1 MHVRSNNNRRVQPP
15 RTQVYDAE
23 TDTFVATPKAYGK
36 AIPSSELANGIRRF
50 FPCSDELASIHSAH
64 ELTPSPPSGL
74 PAPVLVPLVHAIC
87 DKVVEFRHT
96 IETFEWRIY
105 GGSLLI
111 VYEGDPSAS
120 SSPNKPRFNLKL
132 IDFAH
137 TRHLPGGGP
146 DAGLLKGTDSVIRLL
161 TGRLQEL
168 ERIVQ
173 A

>member
-64 ELTPSPPSGL
+64 ELTPPPPSGL
-74 PAPVLVPLVHAIC
+74 PASVLVPLVHAIC